1 MMSTLDELATIQL
14 QTGQVLVGV
23 IAVIIGIL
31 AAMAFS
37 FWKWW
42 FFMNYIPELFVNFP
56 YGFGVGFALYTCLS
70 LLSFGIRKA
79 VSLLNIKS

>member
-23 IAVIIGIL
+23 IAVIIGIF

-37 FWKWW
+37 FWKW
-42 FFMNYIPELFVNFP
+42 
-56 YGFGVGFALYTCLS
+56 
-70 LLSFGIRKA
+70 
-79 VSLLNIKS
+79 